1 MTYTYILTFEYPEKV
16 VEIKTNDIFEIMREL
31 DKPMTTDVVTI
42 VNGFTGEVLFHHENG
57 EKPYGTKEF
66 DLMCLGWISLTENGE
81 EE

>member
-1 MTYTYILTFEYPEKV
+1 MTYNYILTFEYPEKV

-42 VNGFTGEVLFHHENG
+42 VNGFTGEVLFRHKAGENH
-57 EKPYGTKEF
+57 YGTKEF
-66 DLMCLGWISLTENGE
+66 DLMCLGWTTLTEDGE